1 MIICAYVFSSRND
14 DLLALNLSLKYIL
27 VHSTVMMPWDIK
39 LLRRSSLHL
48 LSVPLLQKMESLI
61 VQDMQDWKQ
70 KLTHLTFMA
79 LGTGQSKLP

>member
-27 VHSTVMMPWDIK
+27 VTWYC
-39 LLRRSSLHL
+39 HL

-61 VQDMQDWKQ
+61 VEDMQD
-70 KLTHLTFMA
+70 
-79 LGTGQSKLP
+79 